1 MKTVIVTGLI
11 GSGKSAVCALLARRG
26 IPVYYADDRVKGL
39 YDHRPSLVA
48 RLEETL
54 GLPLRGPEGT
64 LDRKALAAVIFS
76 DDAAREKLERIVY
89 PVLLQ
94 DFKRWRTHQKGVPF
108 VVLESAVILSKPL
121 FDGLADA
128 VVLVTASREIRL
140 QRVMARDNL
149 PEEAVTARM
158 NAQSIPMEK
167 VDVTLCNEG
176 SAESL
181 EQAVE
186 EVFFDNNSYI
196 CKIISNR

>member
-39 YDHRPSLVA
+39 YDRRPSLVA

-64 LDRKALAAVIFS
+64 LDRKALAAVFFS

>member
-1 MKTVIVTGLI
+1 M
-11 GSGKSAVCALLARRG
+11 
-26 IPVYYADDRVKGL
+26 
-39 YDHRPSLVA
+39 
-48 RLEETL
+48 
-54 GLPLRGPEGT
+54 
-64 LDRKALAAVIFS
+64 
-76 DDAAREKLERIVY
+76 
-89 PVLLQ
+89 LQ

-186 EVFFDNNSYI
+186 EVFLDNNSYI

>member
-26 IPVYYADDRVKGL
+26 IPVYYADDRVKVL
-39 YDHRPSLVA
+39 YDRRPSLVT

-76 DDAAREKLERIVY
+76 DDAARERLETIVY

-94 DFKRWRTHQKGVPF
+94 DFRRWRTHQKGVPF

-140 QRVMARDNL
+140 QRVMDRDNL

>member
-39 YDHRPSLVA
+39 YDRRPSLVA

-121 FDGLADA
+121 FDGSYDA
-128 VVLVTASREIRL
+128 AVLVSAPQDVRLRRVMDRDGASRE
-140 QRVMARDNL
+140 
-149 PEEAVTARM
+149 AVLSRM
-158 NAQSIPMEK
+158 RAQEIPMDK
-167 VDVTLCNEG
+167 VDVTVVNDG
-176 SAESL
+176 DVASL
-181 EQAVE
+181 SRAVE
-186 EVFFDNNSYI
+186 QVFFDKNSYL
-196 CKIISNR
+196 CKIISK